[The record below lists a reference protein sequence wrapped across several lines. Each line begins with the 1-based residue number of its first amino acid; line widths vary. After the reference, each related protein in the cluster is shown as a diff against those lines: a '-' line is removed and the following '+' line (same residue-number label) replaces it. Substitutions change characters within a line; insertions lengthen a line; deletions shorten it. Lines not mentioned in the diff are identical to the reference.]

1 MIKNFPKNEAVQLRN
16 MLMYS
21 PGQSLTKTFVD
32 TPDFSMIMHSLWH
45 DGEMILPADDR
56 DIFIT
61 CMEGALIVSLQNK
74 ELYIV
79 RHKELYIVRQGESL
93 LIETDQEYRIIAK
106 QNCKFLIIN
115 TRD

>member
-1 MIKNFPKNEAVQLRN
+1 MNMIKNFPKNEAVQLRN

-74 ELYIV
+74 ELYS
-79 RHKELYIVRQGESL
+79 VRQGESL